1 MTAIKNG
8 TLLVKDSNGNTARV
22 ATLSQTDIT
31 TLNTAL
37 TDIEAN
43 KKKINSISAN
53 YVTTNTVQAITGTK
67 VIKSS
72 SGTPIFLQDT
82 RFDRDISPEQ
92 DIFNSIIFTD
102 KNAKNAGFIQSVQR
116 KDSNNAFYLAATRD
130 KEGNTD
136 IASLGVVFPRDTTKV
151 AYATA
156 PQTPASASNNEI
168 ATAKFVNDKINSIGS
183 NYVTT
188 NTVQNITAIKTI
200 ALPSNRHAII
210 VKDTGSDNTVTPA
223 STQWQSMT
231 IAVDKNGKERACC
244 QATLDTGGYS
254 RTKLMAIQQDSN
266 GNNIYNN
273 LELAIKPDGTRH
285 TYLSSSPASNSNDTS
300 IATTAWVRSYIMPA
314 GVIIPFAGSSIPA
327 GYLLCNGAVV
337 SRTTYA
343 KLFKVIGTT
352 YGAGDGSTTFN
363 LPDLRDR
370 FLEGAG
376 TNAIG
381 RYLSAGLPNITGDS
395 NVAAYWDNRSQQ
407 TGCYLKSKDWSQTFS
422 LIAKS
427 GNMSSKVF
435 VFDAN
440 SSNTTYGSSSTVQP
454 KSMVV
459 QYLIKY

>member
-223 STQWQSMT
+223 SAQWQSMT

-300 IATTAWVRSYIMPA
+300 IATTA
-314 GVIIPFAGSSIPA
+314 
-327 GYLLCNGAVV
+327 
-337 SRTTYA
+337 
-343 KLFKVIGTT
+343 
-352 YGAGDGSTTFN
+352 
-363 LPDLRDR
+363 
-370 FLEGAG
+370 
-376 TNAIG
+376 
-381 RYLSAGLPNITGDS
+381 
-395 NVAAYWDNRSQQ
+395 
-407 TGCYLKSKDWSQTFS
+407 
-422 LIAKS
+422 
-427 GNMSSKVF
+427 
-435 VFDAN
+435 
-440 SSNTTYGSSSTVQP
+440 
-454 KSMVV
+454 
-459 QYLIKY
+459 